1 MTTNQIYQEYLTP
14 QNLQQHMLRVA
25 ALAKIILDHWTGQP
39 VDQEAIIQTCLFHD
53 IAKPIN
59 FDLKKQAQFGLSPQE
74 IDKLDQLQQRLK
86 KNYGTNEH
94 QVVVKICQ
102 AINLK
107 PKAVKLVDNLVWSFI
122 PQLINQND
130 LESLIPIYA
139 DMRIGPKGILPL
151 SQRLEELE
159 TRTGKQHHNHA
170 ASLEKLIIQHTSINL
185 NSITDQQINTHL
197 SQLLNLQ
204 TP

>member
-59 FDLKKQAQFGLSPQE
+59 FDLKKQTQFGLSPQE

-159 TRTGKQHHNHA
+159 TRTGKQHHHHA
-170 ASLEKLIIQHTSINL
+170 ATLEKLIAQHTPINL
-185 NSITDQQINTHL
+185 NSITDERINSHFDE
-197 SQLLNLQ
+197 LLNLLI
-204 TP
+204 